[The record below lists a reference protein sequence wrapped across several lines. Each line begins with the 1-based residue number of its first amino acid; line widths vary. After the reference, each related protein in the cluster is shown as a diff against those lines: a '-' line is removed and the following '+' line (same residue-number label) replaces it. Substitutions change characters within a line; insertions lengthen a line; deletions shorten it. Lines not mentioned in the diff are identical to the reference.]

1 MSIRCLKINFLVEP
15 LILSVMIGV
24 SALLCTHAVLSSEMN
39 GMYLY
44 GQGLRKLT
52 FEGSDLTSKK
62 NSLVRYIDVPLNIT
76 KIPEQQSN
84 ITDIS
89 SDKTPTRQEEFG
101 TGFCGINATATG
113 HSDFVSEYS
122 LPLDC
127 EMPLGIGVDSEEN
140 EIWYVS
146 TKKGILGMYDLAED
160 EFEQHMIPK
169 WDVRDQPHR
178 FSQSWDLQIDDGN
191 DGDQSGDIWF
201 TDSAQNAIW
210 RFKKSSEQF
219 EMYKIPGQS
228 EAFGTIYPI
237 TIDIGTE
244 AYDDDDEKSIFF
256 IGTFFPSL
264 WIAKINDLRNG
275 TSDGIHEI
283 ALPTEYGFGS
293 TDPLL
298 VTPGSFVVD
307 EDRNSVWISILSY
320 SRKGQILEYSLDSE
334 SFNIFELPTDL
345 NSPLGIVL
353 GGLSNDDND
362 DQDDI
367 STELWITNPG
377 TSNFYSFEITEQNSG
392 FMERI
397 EKYTTSMASPR
408 IFGRPFYESAVN
420 ETKDDDIRSRYYT
433 LPSWITTA
441 GDGSIWFNQQQ
452 GNRISKFDPSE
463 QVLVEYWIPSQ
474 NNEWGNCKA
483 GMDKMLSHGVGQGL
497 IGHSQD
503 VENITSCGI
512 ANVLNFALKESDREK
527 EKDSEENSVEEVWFS
542 EWSTNKIG
550 RIDVSK
556 DLPFDVEIQEDEKEL
571 SIRRGESERIK
582 MTVTTDEREDLSKDE
597 NLIAM
602 VSSGTFTSTG
612 HLGNSTS
619 YFDVPLISLDPSDDE
634 DYEQEVSFVFTP
646 SKDMI
651 PGDYTLM
658 LGAESISVSILEA
671 VKLHIL

>member
-1 MSIRCLKINFLVEP
+1 MSIRCLKINFLVKP

-24 SALLCTHAVLSSEMN
+24 SALLCTHAALSSEMN
-39 GMYLY
+39 GMYVY
-44 GQGLRKLT
+44 GQGLRQLT
-52 FEGSDLTSKK
+52 FEASDLTSKK
-62 NSLVRYIDVPLNIT
+62 NSLVRYIDIPLNIT
-76 KIPEQQSN
+76 KIPERQSN

-89 SDKTPTRQEEFG
+89 SDKIPTRQEEFG

-113 HSDFVSEYS
+113 HSDFVSEYT

-146 TKKGILGMYDLAED
+146 TKKGILGMYDLAKD
-160 EFEQHMIPK
+160 EFKQYRIPQ
-169 WDVRDQPHR
+169 WGVRDQPHR
-178 FSQSWDLQIDDGN
+178 FSQSWDLQIDDEN

-210 RFKKSSEQF
+210 RFKKSSAQF

-244 AYDDDDEKSIFF
+244 AYDDNDEKSIFF

-264 WIAKINDLRNG
+264 WIAKINELRNG

-293 TDPLL
+293 IDPLL

-307 EDRNSVWISILSY
+307 EDRNSVWISVLSY

-408 IFGRPFYESAVN
+408 IFGKPFYESAVN

-441 GDGSIWFNQQQ
+441 RDGSIWFNQQQ

-483 GMDKMLSHGVGQGL
+483 GTDKMSHGVGQSL
-497 IGHSQD
+497 IGHTQD
-503 VENITSCGI
+503 VENITNCGI
-512 ANVLNFALKESDREK
+512 ANVLNFALMESDGDK

-550 RIDVSK
+550 RIDVRK
-556 DLPFDVEIQEDEKEL
+556 DLPFDIEIKEDDKEL

-582 MTVTTDEREDLSKDE
+582 MSVTTNEREDLSKDE
-597 NLIAM
+597 NLIVM

-612 HLGNSTS
+612 YLGNSTS
-619 YFDVPLISLDPSDDE
+619 YFDVPLISLDPSDGE

-658 LGAESISVSILEA
+658 LGAESVSVSILEA

>member
-146 TKKGILGMYDLAED
+146 TKKGILGIYDFAKD

-178 FSQSWDLQIDDGN
+178 FSQSWDLQIDDEN

-293 TDPLL
+293 IDPLL

-362 DQDDI
+362 DQDDT
-367 STELWITNPG
+367 STELWLTNPG

-420 ETKDDDIRSRYYT
+420 KTKDDDIRSRYYT

-441 GDGSIWFNQQQ
+441 RDGSIWFNQQQ
-452 GNRISKFDPSE
+452 GNRISEFDPSE

-483 GMDKMLSHGVGQGL
+483 GKDKMSHGVGQSL

-503 VENITSCGI
+503 VENITNCGI
-512 ANVLNFALKESDREK
+512 ANVLNFALMESDGEK
-527 EKDSEENSVEEVWFS
+527 EKDSAENSVEEVWFS

-556 DLPFDVEIQEDEKEL
+556 DLPFDIEIQEDDKEL

-582 MTVTTDEREDLSKDE
+582 MTVTTNEREDLSKDE

-612 HLGNSTS
+612 YLGNSTS
-619 YFDVPLISLDPSDDE
+619 YFDVPLISLDPIDDE
-634 DYEQEVSFVFTP
+634 EYEQEVSFVFTP

-658 LGAESISVSILEA
+658 LGAESMSVSILEA